1 MRDRGICLIL
11 LILVSAV
18 VVGLVAWTISSR
30 LSYPFEL
37 SKMEGGIVDHAR
49 RVARGEPVYSPPSA
63 EFIPFLYAPLS
74 HFAAGGLVALGID
87 GFLAARLVSL
97 TGFALAV
104 GIGIW
109 LVARGTTQAWLWA
122 IVPVLVAARYFD
134 VEGFYDQARP
144 DNLMSGWF
152 MVAVAALT
160 LRRTAVIV
168 PLFVLA
174 AALAFWTKQ
183 SALLL
188 LFALLAGYALLN
200 WRTAVLCAVPAF
212 SSIAISFPLYSW
224 MNDGWPWI
232 YTMEAPSYHSLDHGG
247 VLRSLGTDMLG
258 SFAIASLAAGLGAAS
273 LLLTRTR
280 PGPGASDL
288 ERTRFM
294 VVVAAV
300 AAGGFAV
307 ASRWQPISV
316 RNVLVVFA
324 IASSVA
330 LPVVVAW
337 GIEQLGSQE
346 RRRTAWNLGMLIF
359 CAAIVGGIRNPASFV
374 PTAEAVDQWRDFR
387 RAAATYGPPERVWVS
402 LHGSA
407 YGAAAGDVM
416 HLHSGALYD
425 YVGGHFGE
433 PTGYPM
439 PEDLVQRIERQYYDA
454 ILVADWD
461 ERVEALIGDRYA
473 PDPAG
478 EPIRIPAYSGY
489 GAALERF
496 WIPRRDGA

>member
-1 MRDRGICLIL
+1 
-11 LILVSAV
+11 
-18 VVGLVAWTISSR
+18 
-30 LSYPFEL
+30 
-37 SKMEGGIVDHAR
+37 
-49 RVARGEPVYSPPSA
+49 
-63 EFIPFLYAPLS
+63 
-74 HFAAGGLVALGID
+74 
-87 GFLAARLVSL
+87 
-97 TGFALAV
+97 
-104 GIGIW
+104 
-109 LVARGTTQAWLWA
+109 
-122 IVPVLVAARYFD
+122 
-134 VEGFYDQARP
+134 
-144 DNLMSGWF
+144 
-152 MVAVAALT
+152 
-160 LRRTAVIV
+160 
-168 PLFVLA
+168 
-174 AALAFWTKQ
+174 
-183 SALLL
+183 
-188 LFALLAGYALLN
+188 
-200 WRTAVLCAVPAF
+200 
-212 SSIAISFPLYSW
+212 
-224 MNDGWPWI
+224 
-232 YTMEAPSYHSLDHGG
+232 
-247 VLRSLGTDMLG
+247 
-258 SFAIASLAAGLGAAS
+258 
-273 LLLTRTR
+273 
-280 PGPGASDL
+280 
-288 ERTRFM
+288 M